1 MHRDIKP
8 ENILWSK
15 SNEEGIL
22 KIADFGF
29 ARMIEDANMT
39 TFCGTPLFFAPEI
52 LSGEAYTEAVD
63 YWSLGVI
70 TYILLSGRPPFES
83 EDES

>member
-8 ENILWSK
+8 ENILWTT
-15 SNEEGIL
+15 NDEEAVL

-29 ARMIEDANMT
+29 AKMSAEQLMT
-39 TFCGTPLFFAPEI
+39 TACGTPMYFAPEI
-52 LSGEAYTEAVD
+52 LLGVPYDNGVD

-70 TYILLSGRPPFES
+70 TYILLSGKSPF
-83 EDES
+83 